1 MPELMINRYGTI
13 NIYKIDM
20 KKTKKLIEVI
30 PEWVLDNLSDSMY
43 ADGYGNMCICTNS
56 ISDSNWIHLALSTLK
71 IHYKINNDCD
81 FDDMLFSFEFRIGA
95 IKIDCPSLYDRMIKL
110 NTKSL
115 EDKHKMG
122 MGLN

>member
-43 ADGYGNMCICTNS
+43 ADGYGNMSVYTS
-56 ISDSNWIHLALSTLK
+56 SVSDYNWMCLALNTLK
-71 IHYKINNDCD
+71 ITFEESDNDD
-81 FDDMLFSFEFRIGA
+81 YDDRLLSLRFRIEE
-95 IKIDCPSLYDRMIKL
+95 IKNECPSLYERMIKL
-110 NTKSL
+110 NINNL
-115 EDKHKMG
+115 EFKLNKG
-122 MGLN
+122 IGLN